1 MATKKIPYGIS
12 DFQRFSND
20 EYYYVDKTRFIEE
33 IEKSPSFLFLI
44 RPRRFGKSL
53 FLSMLEL
60 YYDIN
65 TREQF
70 DELFG
75 KYYIGQHPTEE
86 RNSYLILKFNFSQV
100 NPEPDA
106 LMDSFEEHASFC
118 FDHFNAKY
126 AGLLGDDYL
135 EGYAKATN
143 AGARLEYVALRCL
156 QAGLPVYL
164 IIDEYDNFTNVVLSR
179 YGHSRYHDLTHGA
192 GFFRFFFNKIKG
204 ATTGAGAS
212 FKRMFISGVSPVT
225 LDDVTSGFNIAS
237 MITLDPRFNEVL
249 GFTEGEVREMLEYY
263 KSEGR
268 WEGDTEEILG
278 IMRKWYDNYCFAKDC
293 TDVKMYNPDMVL
305 YFVNYLTSNR
315 KVPEALEDNN
325 VRTDYKKLKY
335 LIILDKHLNGN
346 FSRIKE
352 IAEKGEITTDI
363 QTSFPAEDLI
373 QPDNFI
379 SLLFY
384 FGILTIDRVERGRS
398 VLKVPNLTIRQIL
411 FSYIEQGYR
420 DADVFKIKTFYLNDL
435 MSGMAYDGDWRPV
448 FEYFAEEVRNQTSIR
463 DYIEGEK
470 AIQTLHLVYMNLTS
484 YFVIFPEQE
493 MGKGF
498 SDLWMSPNFLHHPE
512 MQYCYVVE
520 FKYLKHEATDAE
532 VAAKLVEA
540 REQLQQ
546 YATDAKYASAKG
558 HTTLRRIAV
567 VYRAWELAAL
577 EEVTC

>member
-12 DFQRFSND
+12 DFQAVSLDNF
-20 EYYYVDKTRFIEE
+20 YYVDKTRFIKE
-33 IEKSPSFLFLI
+33 IEDSPRFLFLI

-53 FLSMLEL
+53 WLNMLKM

-65 TREQF
+65 AREQF
-70 DELFG
+70 DALFG
-75 KYYIGQHPTEE
+75 QYYIGKHPTPEH
-86 RNSYLILKFNFSQV
+86 NSYLILSFNFAQV
-100 NPEPDA
+100 NPDPEV
-106 LMDSFEEHASFC
+106 LLQSFEEHTSYC
-118 FDHFNAKY
+118 FDNFNAKY
-126 AGLLGDDYL
+126 AHLLGEDYL
-135 EGYAKATN
+135 EEYAKATN
-143 AGARLEYVALRCL
+143 AGSRLEYVALRCM
-156 QAGLPVYL
+156 QAKQPIYL

-204 ATTGAGAS
+204 ATTDSGAS

-263 KSEGR
+263 KAEGK
-268 WEGDTEEILG
+268 WDGNTEEILDV
-278 IMRKWYDNYCFAKDC
+278 MRKWYDNYCFSEEC

-305 YFVNYLTSNR
+305 YFMNYLTANR
-315 KVPEALEDNN
+315 MAPKTLVDNN
-325 VRTDYKKLKY
+325 VKTDYKKLKY
-335 LIILDKHLNGN
+335 LVLLDKHLNGN
-346 FSRIKE
+346 FSRIKQ
-352 IAEKGEITTDI
+352 IAEDGEIKANIETA
-363 QTSFPAEDLI
+363 FPAENLI
-373 QPDNFI
+373 EPDNFI

-384 FGILTIDRVERGRS
+384 FGILTIDRMERGKP
-398 VLKVPNLTIRQIL
+398 VLRVPNLTIRQVL

-420 DADVFKIKTFYLNDL
+420 DAEVFRMKTMQLDDL

-470 AIQTLHLVYMNLTS
+470 AIQTLHLVYMNLTN

-493 MGKGF
+493 MNKGF
-498 SDLWMSPNFLHHPE
+498 SDLWMSPNFLNHPE

-532 VAAKLVEA
+532 VAAKLEEA
-540 REQLQQ
+540 REQLKL
-546 YATDAKYASAKG
+546 YAGDAKHEQAKG

-567 VYRAWELAAL
+567 VYRAWEMAAL
-577 EEVTC
+577 EEV